1 MRHLTAFIIMIF
13 CTTYTYSQTYEIG
26 GFVGGANYIG
36 DVGNSSYINPNSL
49 VGGLLFKWNRS
60 DRHSFR
66 FSLLHAEINADD
78 ANSDEPRRQQ
88 RGYDFTNNITEASL
102 GIEYT
107 FWEWNLHNGKRQAV
121 PYLYTGLT
129 GFYANQIFL
138 DGTELKR
145 GGDNVNIAIPAVI
158 GFKATIGRHL
168 IAGVEFGARYTFTDN
183 LDGSN
188 PEELD
193 SNGNA
198 QPFGNINTND
208 WYVFTGITLTY
219 SFGRKPCYCNF

>member
-36 DVGNSSYINPNSL
+36 DVGNSSFINPNSL
-49 VGGLLFKWNRS
+49 AGGLLFKWNRS

-88 RGYDFTNNITEASL
+88 RGYEFTNNITEASL

-107 FWEWNLHNGKRQAV
+107 LS
-121 PYLYTGLT
+121 
-129 GFYANQIFL
+129 
-138 DGTELKR
+138 
-145 GGDNVNIAIPAVI
+145 
-158 GFKATIGRHL
+158 L
-168 IAGVEFGARYTFTDN
+168 IH
-183 LDGSN
+183 
-188 PEELD
+188 
-193 SNGNA
+193 
-198 QPFGNINTND
+198 I
-208 WYVFTGITLTY
+208 
-219 SFGRKPCYCNF
+219 